1 MGARNDWQVELV
13 TSSSQYDIL
22 PLLGRGKHRT
32 PRKGA
37 CFMELASYLAG
48 QRWSDSPDCTHPL
61 LAHTARLVNDLTDD
75 ASRPRLALL
84 IPSVIGLQSSDPA
97 WDHELALIAAS
108 HALPVAAEMN
118 QRSLAVGI
126 LATERRYATE
136 QGRPVTVLTPRSR
149 EALDQVP
156 LAESWA
162 RAFISSARAE
172 RHPSPSSAVIEC
184 AVRSIAG
191 ACVADP
197 AVRLHTLLSESIT
210 RCRELAGQQDE
221 AVAELSQGSWRPVCR
236 AVAV

>member
-1 MGARNDWQVELV
+1 M
-13 TSSSQYDIL
+13 TSSGQYDIF

-48 QRWSDSPDCTHPL
+48 RPWSDSPDCTHPL

-84 IPSVIGLQSSDPA
+84 IPSVIGLQSADPV
-97 WDHELALIAAS
+97 WDHELALLAAA
-108 HALPVAAEMN
+108 HALPVAAEVN

-126 LATERRYATE
+126 LATERRYARE
-136 QGRPVTVLTPRSR
+136 QGRPENLLTPRSR
-149 EALDQVP
+149 EALAEVP

-172 RHPSPSSAVIEC
+172 RRASPAAAVIEC
-184 AVRSIAG
+184 AVRSIAR
-191 ACVADP
+191 ACVPDP
-197 AVRLHTLLSESIT
+197 GIRLHSLLAESINV
-210 RCRELAGQQDE
+210 CRALAGRQDD
-221 AVAELSQGSWRPVCR
+221 AVAGLSQESWKPVCR
-236 AVAV
+236 AVRV